1 MPRLESTKR
10 LLRRW
15 FTSIPFFVVL
25 GLILG
30 VAMAIPLIPQPKI
43 ATISIADVLLE
54 QTYVDDI
61 LKALT
66 HAREEN
72 SIEAVVLEIDSPGGY
87 VVTTEQIYLEILRLR
102 QKKSV
107 VASVKNIAASGG
119 YYVAVAANY
128 IYAQPTSE
136 VGSVGV
142 RSSLPEPERLDE
154 TSLTTGLFKATG
166 ASKRKAIADLELVK
180 QEFLSAVRSQRGSRL
195 NISEEKLSQAE
206 LYFGVESL
214 GYGLIDAIGT
224 RTDAIEKAA
233 SLAGIRHY
241 GMVELYIPQPI
252 SLIVFSSADW
262 AKLKAQTGVVP
273 IYYYLHLES
282 E

>member
-10 LLRRW
+10 LLRSW

-30 VAMAIPLIPQPKI
+30 VVIAIPLIPQPKI
-43 ATISIADVLLE
+43 ATISISDVLLD

-61 LKALT
+61 LKELT
-66 HAREEN
+66 RAQEEN
-72 SIEAVVLEIDSPGGY
+72 SIKAVVLEIDSPGGY
-87 VVTTEQIYLEILRLR
+87 VVTTEQIYLEVLRLR
-102 QKKSV
+102 QKKPV
-107 VASVKNIAASGG
+107 VASVKSIAASGG

-136 VGSVGV
+136 VGSVGA

-166 ASKRKAIADLELVK
+166 GSKRRAIADLEMVK
-180 QEFLSAVRSQRGSRL
+180 QEFVSAVMLQRGSRL
-195 NISEEKLSQAE
+195 NIAEEKLSQAE
-206 LYFGVESL
+206 LYLGVESL
-214 GYGLIDAIGT
+214 RYGLIDAIGT

-233 SLAGIRHY
+233 KLAGIRNY
-241 GMVELYIPQPI
+241 EMIELDIPQPFI
-252 SLIVFSSADW
+252 LFLFSSADW
-262 AKLKAQTGVVP
+262 AKLKAQTSIVP
-273 IYYYLHLES
+273 VYYYLHIES